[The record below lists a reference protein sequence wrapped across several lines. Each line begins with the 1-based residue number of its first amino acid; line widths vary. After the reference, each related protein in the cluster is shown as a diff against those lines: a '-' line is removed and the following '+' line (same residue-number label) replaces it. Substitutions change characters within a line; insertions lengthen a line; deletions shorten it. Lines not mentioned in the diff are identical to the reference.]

1 VLRFVTRFRV
11 HALFANELPEW
22 RPTVANGTQRCI
34 ATRPLPEQLGRLA
47 TPKFAGTLEAWFAAR
62 DDALAWAKRVNR
74 EYAPSMALTTEEHSL
89 FDRRAAGGGI
99 KGKFLFRRKDGM
111 SPVDFRAY
119 WLERHGPIVLRT
131 PEILAY
137 VQSHMIVDGAAYD
150 GITEI
155 HWPDFAAALRGMNS
169 REMTVEQAGDAANFA
184 APGSVELMF
193 VSERELGPVR

>member
-1 VLRFVTRFRV
+1 MTLFRV

-34 ATRPLPEQLGRLA
+34 ATRPLAEQLARLA

-62 DDALAWAKRVNR
+62 DGALAWAERVNR

-89 FDRRAAGGGI
+89 FDRRGAGDGI

-111 SPVDFRAY
+111 SPADFRIY

-137 VQSHMIVDGAAYD
+137 VQSHMIADGAAYD